1 MASKKKLDKKGKDSK
16 SKAEGYEVSR
26 YEPPLRRLVED
37 LFSSL
42 LTTHDFPY
50 VRPPTGAMTTD
61 QPFADKATS
70 KLASWASNSKTPRP
84 TNEST
89 GGRRVVANVAIDAL
103 RSHSHAG
110 ILATRAVETDRVAH
124 ACVLAG
130 GAVGTSGV
138 AVGVRVFSCRAIRAL
153 RCPLMG

>member
-89 GGRRVVANVAIDAL
+89 GGRRVVVFVL
-103 RSHSHAG
+103 GGVSHSECREMHALG
-110 ILATRAVETDRVAH
+110 AEIGREIL
-124 ACVLAG
+124 LG
-130 GAVGTSGV
+130 STSLLTPQSYIINLKELKQLD
-138 AVGVRVFSCRAIRAL
+138 AFS
-153 RCPLMG
+153 